1 MHNRFNYMNPN
12 MFLAWL
18 IPLTVLLVIVLS
30 VYMINKNNK
39 NRNEKN
45 NENRESALDIL
56 DKRYANDEINEEDY
70 LKKKEQLK
78 SKE

>member
-1 MHNRFNYMNPN
+1 MHNRFHYMNPN
-12 MFLAWL
+12 MFSAWL
-18 IPLTVLLVIVLS
+18 IPLIILLVIVLS
-30 VYMINKNNK
+30 VYMINKNSK
-39 NRNEKN
+39 NN

-56 DKRYANDEINEEDY
+56 DKRYANGEIDEEDY